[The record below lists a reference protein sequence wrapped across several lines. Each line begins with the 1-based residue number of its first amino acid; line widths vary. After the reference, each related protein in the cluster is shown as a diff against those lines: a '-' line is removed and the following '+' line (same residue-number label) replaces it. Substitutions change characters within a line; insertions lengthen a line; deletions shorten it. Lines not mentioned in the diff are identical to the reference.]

1 MNKKQHAVRRR
12 DLEGTF
18 RTGKQETWI
27 PPRSIEE
34 LAYTK
39 LLSQLHGSGSILVSI
54 IRDRLRFTGQ
64 IDRELINIY
73 N

>member
-1 MNKKQHAVRRR
+1 MVRFGGN
-12 DLEGTF
+12 LGQE
-18 RTGKQETWI
+18 TGTWI
-27 PPRSIEE
+27 PPRWIEE

-64 IDRELINIY
+64 IDHGLINIY